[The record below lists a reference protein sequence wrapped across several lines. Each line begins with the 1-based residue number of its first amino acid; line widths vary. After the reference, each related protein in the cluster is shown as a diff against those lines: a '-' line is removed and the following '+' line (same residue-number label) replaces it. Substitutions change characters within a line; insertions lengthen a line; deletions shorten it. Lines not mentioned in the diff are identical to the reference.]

1 MKTVKA
7 DELISESSGFR
18 RILLEDIDEI
28 EAESSIVVESVYRN
42 EWFQDF
48 FDDILGER
56 RRMYHK
62 SDLMKLFSGCPKV
75 KKILEKHWK
84 NLYVERLDFSDTE
97 FLESLEYFSGGKISQ
112 AKLIEKAITLSAKA
126 RFSNGITV
134 TFGDYPNFIIIY
146 LNSRANEPLQRYALK
161 HEFIHY
167 LENISGKNKNVKL
180 ANMDFYAEELKTLRN
195 HGIDAYA
202 DNIEYVTRSDEY
214 FTLMNDLL
222 STLKKVKDKWYRDL
236 DGNSFTKKMVDLL
249 FKKDGETNDN
259 YLSRVSKLVCF
270 SMLKSRPEFL
280 MLLFYNMIGE
290 KQQNI
295 KNHIYGD
302 FNGK

>member
-1 MKTVKA
+1 MKTVKV

-28 EAESSIVVESVYRN
+28 EAESSIVVESVYRDK
-42 EWFQDF
+42 WFQEF
-48 FDDILGER
+48 FDDVFGER

-62 SDLMKLFSGCPKV
+62 SDLMKLFSRCPRIE
-75 KKILEKHWK
+75 KILEKHWK
-84 NLYVERLDFSDTE
+84 NLYVERLDFSDVE
-97 FLESLEYFSGGKISQ
+97 FLESLEYFSGGKIPHD
-112 AKLIEKAITLSAKA
+112 KLKEKAITLSAKA

-134 TFGDYPNFIIIY
+134 TFGDYPNFVIIY

-167 LENISGKNKNVKL
+167 LENISGKNKKVDF

-195 HGIDAYA
+195 HGIDAYS
-202 DNIEYVTRSDEY
+202 DNVEYVTRSDEY

-236 DGNSFTKKMVDLL
+236 DGNSFTKKIVDLL
-249 FKKDGETNDN
+249 FKKVGETNDN

-270 SMLKSRPEFL
+270 SMLRSKPEFL
-280 MLLFYNMIGE
+280 MLLLYNMIGE
-290 KQQNI
+290 KLQNI
-295 KNHIYGD
+295 KNHIYGE